1 MNLFPF
7 KVYIP
12 WFPNCKYVASDSCLF
27 RKSCSDVCLA
37 CGTCS
42 IWSWV
47 NPCHLWGNNRK
58 IHRNESKAR
67 LLPTCQQPFRFSG
80 IYVRWFADVMN
91 QCDSDIVLRCCCVTN
106 EWLKLLLLNRSLP
119 PGLERRREPGRE
131 GGVSKKGR
139 NEGVFSAHA
148 FPLPHSKHRLFL
160 TLWK

>member
-27 RKSCSDVCLA
+27 RKSCSDICLA

-58 IHRNESKAR
+58 IHRNESKAK
-67 LLPTCQQPFRFSG
+67 LLPTCQQPFRFSEQLYDLFVLWKLQAWGQIPKQIQTHIRHQRSG
-80 IYVRWFADVMN
+80 I
-91 QCDSDIVLRCCCVTN
+91 CVLRSFVLT
-106 EWLKLLLLNRSLP
+106 P
-119 PGLERRREPGRE
+119 PPHKHTHIHTETQASFQPWRTHSFLW
-131 GGVSKKGR
+131 
-139 NEGVFSAHA
+139 
-148 FPLPHSKHRLFL
+148 PL
-160 TLWK
+160 